1 MLLLSLNW
9 RALFSARF
17 LVAPLRLQTE
27 ARLAALIKRPER
39 YVTPLADDDV
49 GYEARQMRRESFW
62 MGVARRV
69 LFLETVSRE
78 TARQFSL

>member
-9 RALFSARF
+9 RALFSSRF
-17 LVAPLRLQTE
+17 LLAPLRLQTE

-39 YVTPLADDDV
+39 FVTPLAEDDV

-62 MGVARRV
+62 MGVARKI
-69 LFLETVSRE
+69 LFLETVSSKE
-78 TARQFSL
+78 KIVP